1 MTKGTNSAIKGQLV
15 VDNQV
20 TGETMRVPLGAP
32 RARQWS
38 SASSATKYIQS
49 LAGIDNAEL
58 LQNIRVNDVPIDE
71 CHNLVSIRQQGG
83 IINVTASVAPP
94 VVTTM
99 ETDVEPVEMA
109 VAPVEPEK
117 APHQQEELA
126 APMETEIDGLA
137 VKLAPDTTQADFEKM
152 TPLQRMLSVPESQ
165 WLY

>member
-1 MTKGTNSAIKGQLV
+1 MAKGTNSAIKGQLV

-38 SASSATKYIQS
+38 NASSATKYIQS

-71 CHNLVSIRQQGG
+71 CNNLVSIRQQGG

-94 VVTTM
+94 VV
-99 ETDVEPVEMA
+99 
-109 VAPVEPEK
+109 APVESTN
-117 APHQQEELA
+117 A

-137 VKLAPDTTQADFEKM
+137 VNLAEAAAPDVADFEKM
-152 TPLQRMLSVPESQ
+152 TPLERMLSVPESQ